1 MCEKILFGSMP
12 DGDPVYLCRLDNR
25 KGTRAEIL
33 SLGGI
38 IRSIWTADRN
48 GNTADLVLG
57 QDNLQA
63 YLENPSCSGAV
74 IGRVANRISG
84 GRFTLSGREYR
95 LEQNDRGNCLHSG
108 SGNYAARNFKVEE
121 SGDGRGDPFPER

>member
-12 DGDPVYLCRLDNR
+12 DGEPVYLCRLDNR

-63 YLENPSCSGAV
+63 YMENPSCSGAV

-84 GRFTLSGREYR
+84 GKV
-95 LEQNDRGNCLHSG
+95 
-108 SGNYAARNFKVEE
+108 YAFGPGLPAGAE
-121 SGDGRGDPFPER
+121 